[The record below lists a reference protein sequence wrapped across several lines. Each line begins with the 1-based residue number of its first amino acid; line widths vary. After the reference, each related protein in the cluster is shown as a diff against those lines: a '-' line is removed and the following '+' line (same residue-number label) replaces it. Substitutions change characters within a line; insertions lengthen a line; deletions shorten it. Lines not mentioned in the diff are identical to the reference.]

1 MPKQHGGR
9 KQTESHPIAG
19 PEAFKDLG
27 SVDHVRSQA
36 ATLLLIGSHLRGD
49 LVALRA
55 RAEASRTTLGDTV
68 TRTTDPVPAHDIQ
81 TLGFPSLAISTA
93 RLRPQHLN
101 RLAGV
106 RFAAILP
113 GAPRPRDVGAVSQ
126 RVRSLARV
134 FYREP
139 NLETAGALVEISL
152 RHPNELVRV
161 AAAASNVDLTTEPT
175 PALRVLERGVRS
187 RDPLTRGV
195 AANALAHVDPRN
207 PRLAPLLVGRRRR
220 SSRRPS
226 RTSLIVHGTWARA
239 EAWWQPPAGDFW
251 KYLHDNVDANLYGA
265 QDRFDW
271 SGGYSDAARSLGGG
285 DLRAWGDAHHLQ
297 GLDVFAHSHGGS
309 VAMLAN
315 HAGLTIGRLVLLSCP
330 VHWPKYTPDFA
341 AVTKVVSI
349 HVHLDLVVLADRGG
363 QRFNDARIE
372 EIDFPVWFDHFATH
386 DPAKWATY
394 GLPGRL

>member
-1 MPKQHGGR
+1 MPKPRGR
-9 KQTESHPIAG
+9 HAPTESLPIAG
-19 PEAFKDLG
+19 PDAFKDLG
-27 SVDHVRSQA
+27 GVDHVRSQA

-55 RAEASRTTLGDTV
+55 RAEASRATLGDMA
-68 TRTTDPVPAHDIQ
+68 RKTTDPVPPEDVQ
-81 TLGFPSLAISTA
+81 TLGFPSLALATG
-93 RLRPQHLN
+93 RLRPKRLN
-101 RLAGV
+101 RLTGV
-106 RFAAILP
+106 RFAAIPP
-113 GAPRPRDVGAVSQ
+113 GAPRARDVGAVSK

-139 NLETAGALVEISL
+139 TQETAGALVEISL

-161 AAAASNVDLTTEPT
+161 AAAASHVDLTTEPT

-187 RDPLTRGV
+187 QDPLTRGV

-207 PRLAPLLVGRRRR
+207 ERLAPLLVGRRRR

-226 RTSLIVHGTWARA
+226 RTCLIVHGTWARA
-239 EAWWQPPAGDFW
+239 EPWWQPPAGDFW
-251 KYLHDNVDANLYGA
+251 RYLHDNVDANLYGA

-271 SGGYSDAARSLGGG
+271 SGGYSDVARSLGGG
-285 DLRAWGDAHHLQ
+285 DLRAWGDAHNLQ
-297 GLDVFAHSHGGS
+297 GLDVFTHSHGGS
-309 VAMLAN
+309 VAMHAN
-315 HAGLTIGRLVLLSCP
+315 HAGLRMGRLVLLSCP
-330 VHWPKYTPDFA
+330 VHWPKYTPDFG

-386 DPAKWATY
+386 DPAKWVTY